1 MVVGLVCM
9 VSPEGYHG
17 LPLVSPAIVILFA
30 SKLLFYYLRCENLCF
45 RHESL
50 RLEVKMLDSHLK
62 CDS

>member
-9 VSPEGYHG
+9 VS
-17 LPLVSPAIVILFA
+17 LSWSPLVSPAIAILFA

-50 RLEVKMLDSHLK
+50 RSEVKMLDSHLK